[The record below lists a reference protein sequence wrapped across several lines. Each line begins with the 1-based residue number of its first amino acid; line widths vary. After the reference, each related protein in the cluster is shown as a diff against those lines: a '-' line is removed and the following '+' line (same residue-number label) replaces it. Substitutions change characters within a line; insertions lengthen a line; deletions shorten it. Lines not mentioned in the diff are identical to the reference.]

1 MPDRDTRDA
10 VTEADIR
17 KYKQRMATKV
27 DALKRDLATWLDQTS
42 AADTVLVS
50 RALLETAFDR
60 YIDLHDEDDARDLIN
75 RAFDRVARSRRGTLQ

>member
-1 MPDRDTRDA
+1 MPDRNTRDA
-10 VTEADIR
+10 VTNSDIR
-17 KYKQRMATKV
+17 KYKQRVPTKV

-42 AADTVLVS
+42 VADTALVS

>member
-17 KYKQRMATKV
+17 KYKQRVATKV

-60 YIDLHDEDDARDLIN
+60 YIDEDDARDLIN
-75 RAFDRVARSRRGTLQ
+75 RAFDRVARTRRGTLQ